1 MATIPIFRSKKD
13 YLEHYTGTKKTNGS
27 DFMNKI
33 LKTALLLILATCT
46 VDASAQYTHDIT
58 REMKIPDILDL
69 ESSESHLYVLS
80 ESEGLVVYR
89 AYPDSLQWL
98 YTSTGMQRRGNRLHA
113 DIRFAY
119 LYGDSR
125 RLTVIEPTSVL
136 GVYSSTVLPDVP
148 LSTRRIGNNLYI
160 VMRNGTLGSVSLET
174 PESVD
179 STPTPVD
186 PDRLQGRFIN
196 DLATDANRFL
206 YVLSDK
212 NRIDIYRFDSAEEQ
226 LLIEESVELDEAVDK
241 IFFAGNELIGSANN
255 GNLYLI
261 DSNGR
266 TRLQNELDQPIED
279 IDFWNNEAVVRGA
292 DGDVWIGILGDNL
305 NHWKQNERAG
315 NFFTVN
321 KARLFVTEFNS
332 LFPVLRTPD
341 GASTIE
347 RSGGENQ
354 LFSIQPIETVTL
366 PFPKPLLVP
375 VEILGYSGNES
386 DISLSVQSAL
396 EGLQVRGNSL
406 FWQPTASS
414 TGRHQVIV
422 SATTPGGNSTQT
434 SFTVDVKP
442 FNSPPRFTPSR
453 EQSLPA
459 DERFELQISAFD
471 PDGTHPNL
479 IRYLGVDLPSGASL
493 NERTGLFSW
502 EPSVRQVGRHQFRVI
517 ATDQFG
523 AAASQDYSMEVVDV
537 PDSEASDIENSNDS
551 Q

>member
-1 MATIPIFRSKKD
+1 
-13 YLEHYTGTKKTNGS
+13 
-27 DFMNKI
+27 MNKL
-33 LKTALLLILATCT
+33 LKATLLLIFVTF
-46 VDASAQYTHDIT
+46 ASNVTAQYTNDIT
-58 REMKIPDILDL
+58 REMDIPDILDL
-69 ESSESHLYVLS
+69 ESSEAHLYVLS

-98 YTSTGMQRRGNRLHA
+98 YTSTGMQQRGNRLHA

-136 GVYSSTVLPDVP
+136 GVYSSTILPDVP
-148 LSTRRIGNNLYI
+148 VSTRRIGNNLYI

-179 STPTPVD
+179 SVPIPVD
-186 PDRLQGRFIN
+186 PDRFDGRIIN

-206 YVLSDK
+206 YVLS
-212 NRIDIYRFDSAEEQ
+212 NNNQIDIYRFDSTEEQ
-226 LLIEESVELDEAVDK
+226 LVIEESVELDETVDK
-241 IFFAGNELIGSANN
+241 IFFTGNELVGSASN

-261 DSNGR
+261 DSSGR
-266 TRLQNELDQPIED
+266 TRLQNELNQPISD
-279 IDFWNNEAVVRGA
+279 IDFWNNEAVLRSA
-292 DGDVWIGILGDNL
+292 DGDVWIGIPGDNL
-305 NHWKQNERAG
+305 MHWKQNQRAG

-321 KARLFVTEFNS
+321 KGRLFITEFNS
-332 LFPVLRTPD
+332 IFPVLRTPD
-341 GASTIE
+341 DAYTSE
-347 RSGGENQ
+347 QSGNENRP
-354 LFSIQPIETVTL
+354 FSIQPIETVTL

-375 VEILGYSGNES
+375 VDIAGYSGNIS
-386 DISLSVQSAL
+386 DITLSIESSLD
-396 EGLQVRGNSL
+396 GMRVRGSSL
-406 FWQPTASS
+406 FWQPGASS

-422 SATTPGGNSTQT
+422 SATTPGGKSTQT

-459 DERFELQISAFD
+459 DERFELKISAFD

-493 NERTGLFSW
+493 NEQTGVFSW

-523 AAASQDYSMEVVDV
+523 AAASQDYLMQVVDV
-537 PDSEASDIENSNDS
+537 PDSEEADIENSNDS

>member
-1 MATIPIFRSKKD
+1 
-13 YLEHYTGTKKTNGS
+13 
-27 DFMNKI
+27 MNKL
-33 LKTALLLILATCT
+33 LKATLLLVFVTCSI
-46 VDASAQYTHDIT
+46 DASAQYTHDIT
-58 REMKIPDILDL
+58 QEMEIPDILDM
-69 ESSESHLYVLS
+69 ESSEAHVYVLS

-98 YTSTGMQRRGNRLHA
+98 YTSTGMQQRGNRLHA

-148 LSTRRIGNNLYI
+148 VSTRRIGNNLYI
-160 VMRNGTLGSVSLET
+160 VMRNGSLGSVSLET

-179 STPTPVD
+179 SAPAPVD
-186 PDRLQGRFIN
+186 PDRFDGRIVN

-206 YVLSDK
+206 YVLSDN
-212 NRIDIYRFDSAEEQ
+212 NRIDIYQFDSTEEQ
-226 LLIEESVELDEAVDK
+226 LVLEESVELNETVDK
-241 IFFAGNELIGSANN
+241 LFFAGDELIGSANN

-266 TRLQNELDQPIED
+266 TRLQTDLDQPVENV
-279 IDFWNNEAVVRGA
+279 DFWNDEVVVRGTG
-292 DGDVWIGILGDNL
+292 GDVWIGTFGNDLT
-305 NHWKQNERAG
+305 HWKQNQRAG
-315 NFFTVN
+315 NYFTVN
-321 KARLFVTEFNS
+321 KARLFITEFNS
-332 LFPVLRTPD
+332 LFPVIRTTD
-341 GASTIE
+341 EDYASE
-347 RSGGENQ
+347 QSGSANQ
-354 LFSIQPIETVTL
+354 PFSIQPIETVTL
-366 PFPKPLLVP
+366 PFPKPLLLP
-375 VEILGYSGNES
+375 IEIAGYSGNVS
-386 DISLSVQSAL
+386 DITLSVESSL
-396 EGLQVRGNSL
+396 DGIQVRGNSL
-406 FWQPTASS
+406 FWRPGASS
-414 TGRHQVIV
+414 TGRHQILV
-422 SATTPGGNSTQT
+422 SATTPSGNSTQT

-493 NERTGLFSW
+493 NEQTGLFSW

-523 AAASQDYSMEVVDV
+523 AAASQDYSMQVVDV
-537 PDSEASDIENSNDS
+537 PDSEAAEIENSNDS